1 MKRSICFLVKK
12 STLDSYDI
20 SDLHPFH
27 KLISMS
33 LCLISIALSPARS
46 FTTLFLFLPLALS
59 LSLSPHYTS
68 PHFLF
73 LYTNVCP
80 LSNLTLS
87 SAVLLFFL
95 LYLTYLFIPLPANVT
110 HEPSHILLFLF
121 SYLISINQKLY

>member
-59 LSLSPHYTS
+59 LSPHYTS

-95 LYLTYLFIPLPANVT
+95 LYLIYLFIPLPANVT